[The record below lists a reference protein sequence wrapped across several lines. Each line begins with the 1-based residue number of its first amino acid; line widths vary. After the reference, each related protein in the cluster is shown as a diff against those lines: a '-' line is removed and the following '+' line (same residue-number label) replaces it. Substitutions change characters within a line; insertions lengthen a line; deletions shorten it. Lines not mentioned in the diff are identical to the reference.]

1 MVRRRNRYGIDLSGH
16 LGKHLAEITKAFRI
30 GMPFGRSSKIVRIDI
45 AQRNDIHL
53 GVGTER
59 PKIRTSHPSNTNARQ
74 PKSIRGDR
82 GRSQAACKMC
92 SGDGTGRLR
101 KKVSARRRMI
111 LHGKL
116 QKHRKDRNGEGESRT
131 RQAGQARAV
140 DHNSVTKPIGPVAH
154 SLPMLGKFVPPKFS
168 ENTQNRYPR
177 VSGSLLCTPRALP
190 IIQIHFFP

>member
-1 MVRRRNRYGIDLSGH
+1 MIRRRNRDGIDLAGH
-16 LGKHLAEITKAFRI
+16 LGKHLAEITKALRI

-53 GVGTER
+53 GMGTER
-59 PKIRTSHPSNTNARQ
+59 PKIRTSHPSNTDARQ

-116 QKHRKDRNGEGESRT
+116 QKHRKDRSGEGQSGT
-131 RQAGQARAV
+131 GQAGQARAV
-140 DHNSVTKPIGPVAH
+140 VHNSVTKPLGPVAC
-154 SLPMLGKFVPPKFS
+154 SSPMLDKFVPSKFS
-168 ENTQNRYPR
+168 ENTQNRYPQ
-177 VSGSLLCTPRALP
+177 VSGSLRCTPRALS
-190 IIQIHFFP
+190 IMLVHFFS